1 MKIGIAGGTGQLGY
15 GLALRFYV
23 TGYKVVVGSR
33 QLAKAE
39 EAVAKLTEAGSKIGE
54 GKGSLTAAT
63 IEGCAAQSD
72 IIFLAVPFAAQL
84 ATTQKLYPGCIGKV
98 VVDTTVP
105 LAPGNPTEI
114 QVMYCSAAE
123 GVQTALGAETKVVS
137 GFHTV
142 SHTLLSNLEKT
153 LEGDVLICG
162 DDEGAKNQA
171 IEIAAKIG
179 MRGIDAGPLT
189 NSRTLERITPLIIG
203 MNKRYKKRHI
213 GLHFTGL

>member
-1 MKIGIAGGTGQLGY
+1 
-15 GLALRFYV
+15 LRFYTV
-23 TGYKVVVGSR
+23 GYDVVVGSR
-33 QLAKAE
+33 QLAKAA
-39 EAVAKLTEAGSKIGE
+39 EAVTKLSEAGSRVTD

-63 IEGCAAQSD
+63 IESCAEQSD

-84 ATTQKLYPGCIGKV
+84 ATTQKLYPGCTGKV

-114 QVMYCSAAE
+114 QIMYCSAAE
-123 GVQTALGAETKVVS
+123 GVQTALGTETKVIS

-142 SHTLLSNLEKT
+142 SHTLLSNLDKT

-162 DDEGAKNQA
+162 DDDEAKNKV
-171 IEIAAKIG
+171 IEITAKLG